1 LKEKVKRLKYF
12 SAAIEVIKNSRNKP
26 IIKQNPNKKTEI
38 LYRFAGLTKEKYFFL
53 VQIKE
58 DKKNDKKYF
67 MSCFPWKSGK

>member
-1 LKEKVKRLKYF
+1 MKEKVKRLKYF
-12 SAAIEVIKNSRNKP
+12 SAAIEVIKDSRNKP

-38 LYRFAGLTKEKYFFL
+38 LYRFAGLTKEKDLFL

-58 DKKNDKKYF
+58 EKKNGKKYF